1 MYPSFLNSS
10 HPNTITSAIIP
21 FPVRMSLLKKHIL
34 VNGIDTSY
42 GVSEAVS
49 GAKPWLF
56 LHGWGQNMDSF
67 RDIFARSEAQ
77 NIPYITLDLP
87 GFGGTA
93 RPKETWGVGEYADF
107 VKAFLVKTRISQPL
121 AIGHSFGGRIII
133 RLASADSGIFSGIVL
148 IGSAGI
154 RPVLPRYRAMISDL
168 LRPILAKP
176 SMQSVRSFLRKQFGS
191 RDYLNAGRMADI
203 FRQVIGEDLQP
214 LLSHIFT
221 RTLLIWGEQDTETP
235 LSDAQI
241 MKREI
246 PDAKL
251 ITFPEGT
258 HFVFQEFSEEVF
270 ADILKWSDSFLSVR

>member
-1 MYPSFLNSS
+1 MP
-10 HPNTITSAIIP
+10 PI
-21 FPVRMSLLKKHIL
+21 KKHIL

-49 GAKPWLF
+49 DAKPWFF

-77 NIPYITLDLP
+77 NIPYVTLDLP

-93 RPKETWGVGEYADF
+93 RPKETWGVREYADF
-107 VKAFLVKTRISQPL
+107 VKAFLVKMGISQPI

-133 RLASADSGIFSGIVL
+133 RLASADADIFSGIVL

-154 RPVLPRYRAMISDL
+154 RPALPRYRAMISDL

-191 RDYLNAGRMADI
+191 HDYLSAGPMVEI
-203 FRQVIGEDLQP
+203 FRRTIGEDLQP
-214 LLSHIFT
+214 LLSHIST

-235 LSDAQI
+235 LSDAKL
-241 MKREI
+241 MEREI
-246 PDAKL
+246 PNSEL
-251 ITFPEGT
+251 VTFPEGT
-258 HFVFQEFSEEVF
+258 HFVFQEFPEEVF
-270 ADILKWSDSFLSVR
+270 ENIRKWKVSTLNNVAPSTKGSQSNL